1 MDYQEAIDV
10 LSNEIGCVELDSN
23 NRGHIYESEQKF
35 MDACNTAI
43 SAMQEMQ
50 EYRKLGTLVE
60 VREAMQELKLYKD
73 AKLCLIP
80 EDVFSKQC
88 EEADAYREIGTLE
101 EVREAVEKQRA
112 KKPNNVGA
120 EGYRYTDTYRCPT
133 CGGNFS
139 GTGIANYCYHCGQK
153 IDWEEVK

>member
-1 MDYQEAIDV
+1 MDYQEAIETIQYAIAFNSENSP
-10 LSNEIGCVELDSN
+10 LTKALD
-23 NRGHIYESEQKF
+23 I
-35 MDACNTAI
+35 AI
-43 SAMQEMQ
+43 SAMQELQM
-50 EYRKLGTLVE
+50 
-60 VREAMQELKLYKD
+60 YKD

-88 EEADAYREIGTLE
+88 EEVDAYREIETLE

-153 IDWEEVK
+153 IDWEEIKE